1 MRSVQQRVPTRSQLL
16 VLRGGRW
23 GASRGSMQQRG
34 APFDRMHR
42 HLRLITTS
50 SVGHSPGIR
59 PPSASPSSALI
70 PRSRVRSCA
79 CWKRCERTAQ
89 RGLNCSRATVAA
101 AQLNSATPR
110 LHLSDLSS
118 RSRQALGSTSISS
131 RNSRLPVFATKRVKL
146 HCAARRRV
154 RSESVQVCAVT
165 QVAWSVALS

>member
-1 MRSVQQRVPTRSQLL
+1 MAQHAVSAAASAYAFTAAGVKRRAVGCKPRVSAAARRATRSNAPSPPPDNNQLSESL
-16 VLRGGRW
+16 ARQQT
-23 GASRGSMQQRG
+23 AS
-34 APFDRMHR
+34 
-42 HLRLITTS
+42 
-50 SVGHSPGIR
+50 
-59 PPSASPSSALI
+59 SASPSSALI

-165 QVAWSVALS
+165 QVA